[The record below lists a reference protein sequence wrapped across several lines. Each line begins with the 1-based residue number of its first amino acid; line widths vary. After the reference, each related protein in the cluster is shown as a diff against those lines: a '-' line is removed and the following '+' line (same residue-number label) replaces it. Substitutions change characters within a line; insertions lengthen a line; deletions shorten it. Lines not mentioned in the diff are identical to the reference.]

1 MIPGGMTLFGRKNK
15 SMSRLEKNDRRDD
28 LSVGIQAASLMTSVA
43 TLGLTLATL
52 LNRKP
57 REDWREDPVYFMSE
71 SMGLIRW
78 E

>member
-1 MIPGGMTLFGRKNK
+1 MIPGGIQLFGRKDRG
-15 SMSRLEKNDRRDD
+15 MSRLEKNDRRDD

-57 REDWREDPVYFMSE
+57 REDWQEDPVYFMSE

>member
-15 SMSRLEKNDRRDD
+15 GMSRLEKNDRRDD

-57 REDWREDPVYFMSE
+57 REDWQEDPVYYMSE

>member
-1 MIPGGMTLFGRKNK
+1 MIPGGMTLFGRKDRG
-15 SMSRLEKNDRRDD
+15 MSRLEKNDRRDD

-57 REDWREDPVYFMSE
+57 REDWREDPVYYMSE

>member
-1 MIPGGMTLFGRKNK
+1 MIPGGMTLFGRKDRG
-15 SMSRLEKNDRRDD
+15 MSRLEKNDRRDD

-57 REDWREDPVYFMSE
+57 REDWQEDPVYFMSE